1 MQTQG
6 WVGQVSAARDLGEV
20 LAVTR
25 SYLSTWP
32 ERQLTQLP
40 AGCHPPP
47 LSSADDITR
56 YALALILAG
65 LQAPPKPSSEI
76 ALTCMSTFFSYAATR
91 VSHLKR
97 QRGAE

>member
-6 WVGQVSAARDLGEV
+6 WVSQVSSAGSLGEV

-40 AGCHPPP
+40 AGCHPPE
-47 LSSADDITR
+47 LASAEDITR
-56 YALALILAG
+56 YALALILASFQG
-65 LQAPPKPSSEI
+65 PSKPSSEI
-76 ALTCMSTFFSYAATR
+76 ALNCMSTFFTYAATR
-91 VSHLKR
+91 LTDL
-97 QRGAE
+97 QRNGAP